1 MRLSREHQRGLQRRA
16 RRLGSVV
23 PRCTE
28 IVGGYAGGLAVLAIE
43 PVPLWDVVT
52 GAAGGLLIVLSLLL
66 MMLRGGSPDTEP
78 GLSERSRALLDQRPG
93 WRRVD
98 DVALGGGDADHVIAT
113 PVGLLV
119 VVTKWR
125 DGRRDLPARRRRH
138 DRDLAQAAE
147 AARRVRQLTA
157 LPPNALDVPVYGAV
171 LLWGPGNGPVTPGWD
186 EATGVYVLDAYQPP
200 NWPQELSAP
209 GGQAASDIE
218 CRSADVDEALRK
230 VRGRATYHQ
239 RRLKAYALTRILLGE
254 LWRGWGE
261 RRRTVRG

>member
-28 IVGGYAGGLAVLAIE
+28 IVGGYGGGLAVLAIE

-52 GAAGGLLIVLSLLL
+52 GAAGGFVIALSGLLL
-66 MMLRGGSPDTEP
+66 TLRAGSRETGP
-78 GLSERSRALLDQRPG
+78 GLHERSRALLDQRPG

-98 DVALGGGDADHVIAT
+98 DVALGGCDADHVIAT
-113 PVGLLV
+113 PIGLLV

-138 DRDLAQAAE
+138 DGDLAQAAT
-147 AARRVRQLTA
+147 AARHVRHLTT

-171 LLWGPGNGPVTPGWD
+171 LLWGPGKGPMTPGWD
-186 EATGVYVLDAYQPP
+186 EARGVYVLDAYQPST
-200 NWPQELSAP
+200 WPQELCAP
-209 GGQAASDIE
+209 AGQATYGID
-218 CRSADVDEALRK
+218 CRPADVDEALRK
-230 VRGRATYHQ
+230 VRGRATYHE
-239 RRLKAYALTRILLGE
+239 RRLSAHALTRILLGE
-254 LWRGWGE
+254 VRRGWGE
-261 RRRTVRG
+261 RRHTVRG